1 MTDYIGQAA
10 MALETW
16 EAGNTRT
23 IESCI
28 ELTKGLLG
36 LLTLKP
42 IETAPHSGVDLL
54 LAVVKDGL
62 LVSAA
67 IGCWAYSDEDN
78 ELRWHFAN
86 DEDEITPTHWMLP
99 PMIEGE
105 D

>member
-1 MTDYIGQAA
+1 MTDYIGQAN

-16 EAGNTRT
+16 EAGDTRT

-42 IETAPHSGVDLL
+42 IETAPKTGVDLL
-54 LAVVKDGL
+54 LATVKDGL
-62 LVSAA
+62 LISAV
-67 IGCWAYSDEDN
+67 IGCWAHSDGE
-78 ELRWHFAN
+78 EEPRWHFAN
-86 DEDEITPTHWMLP
+86 DEDEIKPTHWMLP
-99 PMIEGE
+99 PMLEGE